1 MNRADYGAE
10 LKRSCNCCQAVLLA
24 YEDVL
29 PLDKDALLAL
39 GSTFGSGMGGMMG
52 TCGALV
58 GAQMVLGMK
67 MDQKGGMNRYSRQ
80 LFSGFEEKCGASRCI
95 DIKGVMTGRVL
106 CSCEDCVK
114 NAIELT
120 EEMLGE

>member
-1 MNRADYGAE
+1 MNRADLGAQ

-24 YEDVL
+24 YEDSL
-29 PLDKDALLAL
+29 PLDQDALLAL

-67 MDQKGGMNRYSRQ
+67 KDQKGGMNRYSRQ